1 MKDSMRI
8 LELRQVWI
16 ENPTLLGSFGIFTF
30 LVLISIGFL
39 TTNNESRLFVDTI
52 RYAATLGCLIFIL
65 LDLVK
70 WRTKGA
76 FVYGFFVFVILLLD
90 GLIFASINESL
101 DIGTAN
107 IIRDI
112 LVVSIGVAIFS
123 NAERRAN
130 EIQIARFYLWYVFLG
145 LFLTW
150 LVGGVVLNFPP
161 KFAFD
166 YASDSIGLNIAYSQ
180 GISRFFGFGAIASV
194 YISNQSAK
202 NIKKI
207 FWLLMTGLL
216 VMLAIAGGARGD
228 VLATVGVIGVYLLSV
243 YKRYW
248 YILLLAAALV
258 VLLGMQ
264 FWDDLVEKFLFFER
278 LSSIDGGD
286 YGLRDILALDVL
298 GLLADKPECLA
309 IGCGWGYFQSHYGYD
324 FGWYPHNIL
333 LESIVVFG
341 LPITMV
347 LVFAILNG
355 LRIHLKNVGKVDLIT
370 LFYCASVLIGLK
382 SGYIMGEW
390 LTMCL
395 SMYFCGLCFY
405 QLNGNRRE

>member
-1 MKDSMRI
+1 MRI
-8 LELRQVWI
+8 LELRQVWTGD
-16 ENPTLLGSFGIFTF
+16 PALLGNFGIFAF

-39 TTNNESRLFVDTI
+39 TTNNESRLFVGAI
-52 RYAATLGCLIFIL
+52 RYAAILGCLIFIL
-65 LDLVK
+65 LDLVT
-70 WRTKGA
+70 WRMKRA
-76 FVYGFFVFVILLLD
+76 FVYGVFVFAILLLD
-90 GLIFASINESL
+90 GLILASINESL
-101 DIGTAN
+101 DIGAAN
-107 IIRDI
+107 IVRDI
-112 LVVSIGVAIFS
+112 LVVSIGLAIFS
-123 NAERRAN
+123 NTERRAN
-130 EIQIARFYLWYVFLG
+130 KIQIARFYLWYVFLG

-150 LVGGVVLNFPP
+150 LVGGVKLDFPP
-161 KFAFD
+161 RFAFD
-166 YASDSIGLNIAYSQ
+166 YASDNIGMDVAYSQ

-228 VLATVGVIGVYLLSV
+228 VLATVGVIGVYLFGV

-248 YILLLAAALV
+248 YILLLATALV
-258 VLLGMQ
+258 VLLGVQ
-264 FWDDLVEKFLFFER
+264 IWDDLAEKFIFFGR

-298 GLLADKPECLA
+298 GLLADKPKCLA

-347 LVFAILNG
+347 LVFAILSG
-355 LRIHLKNVGKVDLIT
+355 LRIHLKNAGKVDLIV

-405 QLNGNRRE
+405 RLNGSRRE